1 MTLRRAGAYTS
12 YVFIGSNGN
21 DDTGSVV
28 SSTHSTRYQKM
39 QPFSVQNSRLS
50 ILALTLY
57 AENSAE
63 ICAVIKATTYIFLLD
78 YAADYSVF
86 GLEGK
91 RLECG
96 VGSLINFTP

>member
-57 AENSAE
+57 AENCAE
-63 ICAVIKATTYIFLLD
+63 LCTVLWANTLTFLLN
-78 YAADYSVF
+78 YAD
-86 GLEGK
+86 LNHHT
-91 RLECG
+91 LNP
-96 VGSLINFTP
+96 L